1 MKIGFFILKV
11 GPQLSESQSAK
22 EVSSVI
28 FFLKKM
34 SHLPDLTETEE
45 RQARKPSLASP

>member
-11 GPQLSESQSAK
+11 GPQLSESQSAE

-28 FFLKKM
+28 FLKKKN
-34 SHLPDLTETEE
+34 ETFAQLNKNK
-45 RQARKPSLASP
+45 RASSAQT